1 MTEGSRMAGRL
12 CWLPHIAFDSD
23 HGWLCSQTGRAP
35 FPAQGLSLW
44 RKTIFRG
51 RTQTSSS
58 CCHWNNCLPS
68 SPLSPVTLSRPQ
80 LVTKQK
86 QKPNEITYKCPMCAW
101 GFRVRREG
109 RGGEI
114 EVGGEG
120 WKERGFWKERTTFFL
135 EHQVMEGKAGTLQ
148 PRAVQRTTSPIAC
161 HVDHLLSTV
170 LDTCYHRWKG
180 AGDSVSCEETT
191 LLSESITER
200 RQLTAA
206 FWIGWHRQTVRKENK
221 GRWSD

>member
-109 RGGEI
+109 RRGAI

-148 PRAVQRTTSPIAC
+148 PRALQRTTYSLSCGPSAVNSPG
-161 HVDHLLSTV
+161 HLLSP
-170 LDTCYHRWKG
+170 LKGGWGLSILWRDNLALWKHNW
-180 AGDSVSCEETT
+180 A
-191 LLSESITER
+191 
-200 RQLTAA
+200 
-206 FWIGWHRQTVRKENK
+206 QTVDSCLLN
-221 GRWSD
+221 WVA

>member
-12 CWLPHIAFDSD
+12 CWLPHITFDSD

-109 RGGEI
+109 RRGAI

-120 WKERGFWKERTTFFL
+120 WKERGFWKEDIEVKCCSHSVIPYML
-135 EHQVMEGKAGTLQ
+135 SAW
-148 PRAVQRTTSPIAC
+148 
-161 HVDHLLSTV
+161 LLSQ
-170 LDTCYHRWKG
+170 LMLILI
-180 AGDSVSCEETT
+180 T
-191 LLSESITER
+191 L
-200 RQLTAA
+200 
-206 FWIGWHRQTVRKENK
+206 KM
-221 GRWSD
+221 